1 MIASTRPCDTTE
13 CISLPSPV
21 SDRTSITSTSRQRAP
36 FSRYSPSPS
45 RSSRRT
51 IEISENSDAIPPSA
65 LSITTSTSAE
75 LRDGNPWP
83 PAKITSCIVCPRTAS
98 GDCSPSAH
106 STASVTFDLPEP
118 FGPTITETPGENSS
132 RVRSGNDLKPLRV
145 TDLRCT
151 TASRG
156 HRLQRGLGGRL
167 LGLLLRAP
175 RPARDLVAADHRRHL
190 EDPLVR
196 RAPPRRHPVAH

>member
-21 SDRTSITSTSRQRAP
+21 SERASITSTSRQRAP
-36 FSRYSPSPS
+36 FRRYSPSPL

-51 IEISENSDAIPPSA
+51 IEISENSLVRPPSP
-65 LSITTSTSAE
+65 LSITPSTSADG
-75 LRDGNPWP
+75 RDGSPWP
-83 PAKITSCIVCPRTAS
+83 PAKITSCIDCPRTAS

-118 FGPTITETPGENSS
+118 LGPTITDTPDVKSR
-132 RVRSGNDLKPLRV
+132 RVRSGNDLKPFRV

-151 TASRG
+151 GVSARHG
-156 HRLQRGLGGRL
+156 LERRLGGRL
-167 LGLLLRAP
+167 LRVLLRSPGAP
-175 RPARDLVAADHRRHL
+175 GHL
-190 EDPLVR
+190 L
-196 RAPPRRHPVAH
+196 